1 MLSDISNDTLANLVK
16 NNPELETVIQNI
28 TSENKRI
35 TSIFVHELRNPLALL
50 KGTIQYIETKHPEV
64 NDFKY
69 WDQLQD
75 LVNDMEHMMADA
87 SLLNM
92 ANNLSKEDVD
102 LIALIKGIHCGYM
115 SQAVLQQIDFSLFI
129 EPGCEAFFSYYNC
142 DPRKIKQALINLI
155 KNAFEAVT
163 PGNYI
168 HINLSCLFGDDDTP
182 SKLSIQVSNS
192 GLPIPEDEI
201 KTIFTPFVTYKKG
214 GTGVGLAVVKKIID
228 LHYGSVTVAS
238 DEDATTFTILLP
250 L

>member
-1 MLSDISNDTLANLVK
+1 
-16 NNPELETVIQNI
+16 
-28 TSENKRI
+28 
-35 TSIFVHELRNPLALL
+35 
-50 KGTIQYIETKHPEV
+50 
-64 NDFKY
+64 
-69 WDQLQD
+69 
-75 LVNDMEHMMADA
+75 
-87 SLLNM
+87 
-92 ANNLSKEDVD
+92 
-102 LIALIKGIHCGYM
+102 
-115 SQAVLQQIDFSLFI
+115 
-129 EPGCEAFFSYYNC
+129 
-142 DPRKIKQALINLI
+142 LI
-155 KNAFEAVT
+155 KNAFEAAT

-168 HINLSCLFGDDDTP
+168 HINLSCLFGDDYTP